1 MLPSLLGKSDLSV
14 AQCFC
19 IHSTD
24 ILHLPCSRPALERL
38 PPDSIVSLFQ
48 VFSSKESSDEEPPQ
62 PFPQPSSAKG
72 GRQVRRGPW
81 PALKSRQSVAAL
93 NSAALVASRTR
104 AFQEQGEAGCASTPR
119 HQKIVRQASV
129 DSSGEE
135 GEA

>member
-1 MLPSLLGKSDLSV
+1 MSSSVFLNSLNR
-14 AQCFC
+14 
-19 IHSTD
+19 HSAST
-24 ILHLPCSRPALERL
+24 LFTVLPCKD
-38 PPDSIVSLFQ
+38 PPDSTVSLFQ
-48 VFSSKESSDEEPPQ
+48 VFSSKESSDEDPPQ

-93 NSAALVASRTR
+93 NSAALVASRTQ

-135 GEA
+135 GEV

>member
-1 MLPSLLGKSDLSV
+1 MSSSVFLNSLNRHFPSTLSTALPWKD
-14 AQCFC
+14 
-19 IHSTD
+19 
-24 ILHLPCSRPALERL
+24 

-48 VFSSKESSDEEPPQ
+48 VFSSKESSDEDPPQ

-72 GRQVRRGPW
+72 GRQVHRGPW

>member
-1 MLPSLLGKSDLSV
+1 MF
-14 AQCFC
+14 A
-19 IHSTD
+19 
-24 ILHLPCSRPALERL
+24 
-38 PPDSIVSLFQ
+38 
-48 VFSSKESSDEEPPQ
+48 SSDEIFHSIIFLFAVGAFFPSNSDEDPPQ

-72 GRQVRRGPW
+72 GQQVRRGPW

>member
-24 ILHLPCSRPALERL
+24 ILHLPCSRSAVERL
-38 PPDSIVSLFQ
+38 PPDSVVSLFQ

-62 PFPQPSSAKG
+62 PSSAKG

-81 PALKSRQSVAAL
+81 RALKSRQSVAAL
-93 NSAALVASRTR
+93 NSAALVDSRTR
-104 AFQEQGEAGCASTPR
+104 AFQEQGQAGCASTPR